1 MATMRMATRLPTTAN
16 PFRTPPIKYS
26 GWYLC
31 KTAVVGVTL
40 FPIRLA
46 VLATA
51 LALGGLCGALAT
63 IGTNPRSPR
72 PPSPGRRLL
81 VQPIALLARAFL
93 WALGYWH
100 ITVEYQPGSAPHRS
114 RVLVVAPHYSL
125 LDPIVM
131 NWLELPC
138 SVAKAAVAKMP
149 VVGKVAVALQTI
161 FVDRKDP
168 DSKHKCVAA
177 IKERA
182 TDAAWP
188 PLLVFP
194 EGTCTNGDVLISFKP
209 GAFLPGATVQAR
221 PSAGPRRFRFHHLLL
236 HHRLRLPLRS
246 PSCCATPSS
255 TSASPAPTPP
265 PSGVCSSR
273 SSPCTTGCT

>member
-1 MATMRMATRLPTTAN
+1 MRMATRLPTTAN

-81 VQPIALLARAFL
+81 VQPIRLFARAFL

-209 GAFLPGATVQAR
+209 GAFLPGVTVQAR
-221 PSAGPRRFRFHHLLL
+221 PSAGPRRCRFHHLLL